1 MRALL
6 LTLTLTASALAAA
19 GEPVKHPELEKAQK
33 ALASKKYADALKLLD
48 AAEKKGG
55 LDVDSYATLLESR
68 ALALAST
75 KKVDQATTELKKLL
89 ALDPRRDLAGKYK
102 GDVVKALDAALAWVA
117 QAGGNQLVALDPEA
131 SGGKVKKVSVQ
142 VKNDPLSMVKAVRI
156 NVRDGNGWRPV
167 DAAPAGGIAS
177 ADTDAAEVE
186 FWAEAWDDKKNQV
199 ETLGSAIRPITQ
211 TAPVAVA
218 AAEKPKAVEKAAP
231 VADAPKESAQLT
243 PADKE
248 PETNLV
254 EEPAPKKNVGLRA
267 VSYALIGA
275 GIITAG
281 VGTYFGVS
289 SQSARSQ

>member
-1 MRALL
+1 
-6 LTLTLTASALAAA
+6 
-19 GEPVKHPELEKAQK
+19 
-33 ALASKKYADALKLLD
+33 
-48 AAEKKGG
+48 
-55 LDVDSYATLLESR
+55 
-68 ALALAST
+68 
-75 KKVDQATTELKKLL
+75 
-89 ALDPRRDLAGKYK
+89 
-102 GDVVKALDAALAWVA
+102 ALDAALAWVA

-142 VKNDPLSMVKAVRI
+142 VKTDPLSIVKAVRI

-167 DAAPAGGIAS
+167 DTAPAGGIAS

-211 TAPVAVA
+211 AAPVAVA

-231 VADAPKESAQLT
+231 VADAPKENAQLK
-243 PADKE
+243 PANKE
-248 PETNLV
+248 PEPNLV
-254 EEPAPKKNVGLRA
+254 DEPAPKKNVGLRA

-281 VGTYFGVS
+281 VGTYFGVT
-289 SQSARSQ
+289 SQSARSQILADQMAGTFSQQVLYDRDQARLGNARIANTLFVTAAAVAVIGVVLFIISG